1 MSLEK
6 TLVLRDQHM
15 VAAIYGTSFD
25 GFTPNQP
32 IILFSKETRMA
43 CLRFIRQVFDQGKN
57 CFKVDLK

>member
-15 VAAIYGTSFD
+15 VAAIYGTSSD

-32 IILFSKETRMA
+32 IILFSRETRMA
-43 CLRFIRQVFDQGKN
+43 CLRFIRQMFDQGNN